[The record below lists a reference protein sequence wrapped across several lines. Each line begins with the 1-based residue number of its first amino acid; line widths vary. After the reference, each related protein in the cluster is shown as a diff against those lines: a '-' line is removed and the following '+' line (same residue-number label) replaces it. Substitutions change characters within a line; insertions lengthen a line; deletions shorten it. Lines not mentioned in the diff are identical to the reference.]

1 MPGDDIGLAYIGL
14 EVIVLHP
21 TPILLVELLVV
32 LEIEE
37 LLGIATGMEGY
48 PGSGGCG

>member
-21 TPILLVELLVV
+21 TPILLVELLV

-37 LLGIATGMEGY
+37 LLGMATGMEGY
-48 PGSGGCG
+48 PGSGDCG